1 MQGDDALAAVA
12 ASVSA
17 GLDQLEQGVDW
28 ILANAMSDP
37 AALGASSFNFL
48 MLAGTVLGGALLAR
62 GAAAAVADTGGTD
75 AGFAKEKV
83 ATAAF
88 YCTHVLPRAHGY
100 LAAMTADP
108 AITMALPAE
117 AFLD

>member
-1 MQGDDALAAVA
+1 MGFESLFAVC
-12 ASVSA
+12 
-17 GLDQLEQGVDW
+17 
-28 ILANAMSDP
+28 P
-37 AALGASSFNFL
+37 
-48 MLAGTVLGGALLAR
+48 
-62 GAAAAVADTGGTD
+62 
-75 AGFAKEKV
+75 